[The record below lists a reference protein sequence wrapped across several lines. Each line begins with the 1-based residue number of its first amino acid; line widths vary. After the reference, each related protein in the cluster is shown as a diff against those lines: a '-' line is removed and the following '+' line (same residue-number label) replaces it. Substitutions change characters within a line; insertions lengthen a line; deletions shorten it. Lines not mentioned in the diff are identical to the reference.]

1 VGNPIQLSD
10 AWPPAMIRN
19 IERKDSYGQ
28 QQSAAT
34 AAGSGGG
41 ARHGRSSTT
50 APDLTVTK
58 YQQLADDFL
67 KSLATLS
74 AAIPVPS
81 SVEAF
86 IGRTRCDTR
95 VSRGFLEAG
104 IAAAAEV
111 PELQAVTRFDVDAA
125 REALQFIDA
134 WTPVL
139 PSVIAFRRRL
149 HLALAVRKSPLVTQV
164 RSAYAVANGIAKGNP
179 DASVATHAKAM
190 KEAAKFGSGRKKK
203 EVATPTQT

>member
-1 VGNPIQLSD
+1 MDN
-10 AWPPAMIRN
+10 N
-19 IERKDSYGQ
+19 NQ
-28 QQSAAT
+28 QQQQQAAEGAPGT
-34 AAGSGGG
+34 AG
-41 ARHGRSSTT
+41 APTT

-74 AAIPVPS
+74 APS
-81 SVEAF
+81 TVEAF
-86 IGRTRCDTR
+86 IGRTRRDTR

-139 PSVIAFRRRL
+139 PSVIAFGRRL
-149 HLALAVRKSPLVTQV
+149 HIALAARKSPLVTQV